1 VSTVWHFGGAR
12 LWRAAYLWLVASSF
26 RTVPFYRERWALDG
40 RTDPVVVP
48 GKTGTNGGAISPE
61 EALRRVAD
69 LVPLSG
75 GSRDVGALL
84 DFASLGETLSCD
96 RWHLNWTRV
105 YVRETPMGLAFSLL
119 RQRSP
124 RLVDI
129 VLTPGSLG
137 LCPRHGTPVVSR

>member
-1 VSTVWHFGGAR
+1 MSTVWRFGGAR
-12 LWRAAYLWLVASSF
+12 LWRASYLRLVDSSF

-48 GKTGTNGGAISPE
+48 GKTGSNGGAIRPE

-69 LVPLSG
+69 LVPLAG
-75 GSRDVGALL
+75 GSREVGALL
-84 DFASLGETLSCD
+84 DLSALGEERSCE
-96 RWHLNWTRV
+96 RWHVDWTRV
-105 YVRETPMGLAFSLL
+105 YVRETPVGLAFSLL

-129 VLTPGSLG
+129 VLTPGTLR